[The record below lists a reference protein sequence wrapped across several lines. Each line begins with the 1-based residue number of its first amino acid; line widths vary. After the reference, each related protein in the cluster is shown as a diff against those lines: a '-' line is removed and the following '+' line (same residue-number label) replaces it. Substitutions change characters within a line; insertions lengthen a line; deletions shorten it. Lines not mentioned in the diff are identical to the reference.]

1 MHSGHSG
8 GQSANTKLTPPG
20 TWQTVPNQRFASG
33 AGAVPSYPDGF
44 GLLPQQPLCAP
55 NRSLLQVRDK
65 RSQGLPCS
73 RSWLS
78 ASLGRGSAASR
89 RLPDPIGHC
98 GPTKDPGLEGN
109 LSDGGN
115 SNEACANDLGY
126 WTVMFMTKGGDRV
139 GHSRVMAPRGKGPL
153 TFEEVVG
160 VIVEHASLLNLTVA
174 YITYLGR
181 DASIYT
187 LLTPRTVQKR
197 MDSFCVVVE
206 SKEDNP
212 DLPSTRRQGKGTGVS
227 GGELVGAEDCNEM
240 QGLVGMAT
248 TANIMDE
255 YRRSPR
261 PTLPLKS
268 GTPGGGLFRN
278 VPSLTGLWQQQRD
291 WSGLRTQSEKV
302 REMQESWEMALTLLG
317 KEEEEERKAI
327 ALDESS
333 SWITLKVVEDRHAKA
348 LRKAERLRS
357 HVIPLEPS
365 RPYSATPK
373 VWGGE
378 GDEKKKDTR
387 TEDKLQQPK
396 RAASAA
402 AQTSL
407 LCGVICGYK
416 WRALPSEIRPQIK
429 EAVAQDIA
437 CRLDVPRTN
446 ITTDEYYGDSLI
458 VQTAVEH
465 DGTRT
470 DAELQQSIA
479 TCVFPT
485 VIDILKK
492 HHRFKQSEKGFESPS
507 QAKTCENATLGP
519 ELEADSILAPPTK
532 DKQAAPTPH
541 RRKNIAA
548 LCNGR
553 GMISA
558 VEEKAKVLL
567 RGTEG
572 TSTVRNERGMISAVE
587 EKAKVLLRGTEGTS
601 TVRNERG
608 MISAVEEK
616 AKVLLRGT
624 EGTSTVRNERGMIS
638 AVEEKAKVLLRGT
651 EGTSTVRNERG
662 MISAVEE
669 KAKVLLRGTEGTST
683 VRNER
688 GMISAVEEKA
698 KVLLRGTEGTSTVRN
713 ERGMISAV
721 EEKAKVLLRGTEGT
735 STVRNE
741 RGMIS
746 AVEEKAKVLLR
757 GTEGTST
764 VRNERGM
771 ISAVEEKA
779 KVLLRGTEG
788 TSTVRNER
796 GMISAVEEK
805 AKVLLRG
812 TEGTST
818 VRNERGMISAVEEK
832 AKVLLRGTEGTSTV
846 RNERGMISAV
856 EEKAKVLLRGT
867 EGTSTVRNERGMISA
882 VEEKAKVLLR
892 GTEGTSTVRNERG
905 MISAVEEKAK
915 VLLRGTEGTSTVR
928 NERGMISA
936 VEEKAKVLLRGT
948 EGTSTVR
955 NERA

>member
-8 GQSANTKLTPPG
+8 GQSANAKLTPPG

-44 GLLPQQPLCAP
+44 SLLPQQPLCAP
-55 NRSLLQVRDK
+55 NRSLLQVRDR

-227 GGELVGAEDCNEM
+227 GGELVVAEDCNEM

-278 VPSLTGLWQQQRD
+278 VPSLTGLWQQQRH
-291 WSGLRTQSEKV
+291 WSGLRTQSEKA

-317 KEEEEERKAI
+317 KEEEGERKAI

-387 TEDKLQQPK
+387 TEDKLQQPE
-396 RAASAA
+396 RAASVA
-402 AQTSL
+402 AQKSL

-416 WRALPSEIRPQIK
+416 WRALPSEVRPQIK

-437 CRLDVPRTN
+437 CRLDVPRAN

-470 DAELQQSIA
+470 DAELQRSIA
-479 TCVFPT
+479 TNDPT
-485 VIDILKK
+485 VNKTVQ
-492 HHRFKQSEKGFESPS
+492 HKQSEDGFESKS
-507 QAKTCENATLGP
+507 QAKPCEKANLGP
-519 ELEADSILAPPTK
+519 ELDVDSILAPPTK
-532 DKQAAPTPH
+532 DKQIATEPPPEPQKLHDLEQYNMKAKNEMTPTESARNYLRNRLNSLKDTMRRLEKEDGTHMLMALRRLEATTNKRNRDTKRKHLGNLYERTPKHADQTSTGNTMEEAPPQPLKHERQTTLNKITDEEPTEPAEDAEKAAPPLHSTEDIVPADTE
-541 RRKNIAA
+541 RELSEPAEDAEEEAA
-548 LCNGR
+548 PPLHSTEDIVPADTER
-553 GMISA
+553 ELSEPA
-558 VEEKAKVLL
+558 EDAEKEAAPPLHS
-567 RGTEG
+567 TEDIVPG
-572 TSTVRNERGMISAVE
+572 GH
-587 EKAKVLLRGTEGTS
+587 GEGA
-601 TVRNERG
+601 E
-608 MISAVEEK
+608 
-616 AKVLLRGT
+616 
-624 EGTSTVRNERGMIS
+624 
-638 AVEEKAKVLLRGT
+638 
-651 EGTSTVRNERG
+651 
-662 MISAVEE
+662 
-669 KAKVLLRGTEGTST
+669 
-683 VRNER
+683 
-688 GMISAVEEKA
+688 
-698 KVLLRGTEGTSTVRN
+698 
-713 ERGMISAV
+713 
-721 EEKAKVLLRGTEGT
+721 
-735 STVRNE
+735 
-741 RGMIS
+741 
-746 AVEEKAKVLLR
+746 
-757 GTEGTST
+757 
-764 VRNERGM
+764 
-771 ISAVEEKA
+771 
-779 KVLLRGTEG
+779 
-788 TSTVRNER
+788 
-796 GMISAVEEK
+796 
-805 AKVLLRG
+805 
-812 TEGTST
+812 
-818 VRNERGMISAVEEK
+818 
-832 AKVLLRGTEGTSTV
+832 
-846 RNERGMISAV
+846 
-856 EEKAKVLLRGT
+856 
-867 EGTSTVRNERGMISA
+867 
-882 VEEKAKVLLR
+882 
-892 GTEGTSTVRNERG
+892 
-905 MISAVEEKAK
+905 
-915 VLLRGTEGTSTVR
+915 
-928 NERGMISA
+928 
-936 VEEKAKVLLRGT
+936 
-948 EGTSTVR
+948 
-955 NERA
+955 

>member
-1 MHSGHSG
+1 MHSGHSR

-44 GLLPQQPLCAP
+44 SLLPQQPLCAP
-55 NRSLLQVRDK
+55 NRSLLQVRDR
-65 RSQGLPCS
+65 RSEGLPCS
-73 RSWLS
+73 KSWLS
-78 ASLGRGSAASR
+78 ASLGGGSSASR

-115 SNEACANDLGY
+115 SNEACANDPGY

-181 DASIYT
+181 DAGIYT

-212 DLPSTRRQGKGTGVS
+212 DLPSSRRHGKGTGVS
-227 GGELVGAEDCNEM
+227 GGELVVAEDCNEL
-240 QGLVGMAT
+240 QGLVGMAS

-278 VPSLTGLWQQQRD
+278 VPSLTGLWQQQRH
-291 WSGLRTQSEKV
+291 WSGLRTQSEKA

-317 KEEEEERKAI
+317 KEEEGERKAI

-357 HVIPLEPS
+357 HLIPLEPS

-387 TEDKLQQPK
+387 TEDKLQQPG

-416 WRALPSEIRPQIK
+416 WRALPSEIRPRIK

-437 CRLDVPRTN
+437 CRLDVPRAN

-470 DAELQQSIA
+470 DAELQRSIA
-479 TCVFPT
+479 TCIFPT
-485 VIDILKK
+485 VIDILKE
-492 HHRFKQSEKGFESPS
+492 HHRFKQSEKGFKSPS
-507 QAKTCENATLGP
+507 QAKPCETLTLGP
-519 ELEADSILAPPTK
+519 ELD
-532 DKQAAPTPH
+532 
-541 RRKNIAA
+541 
-548 LCNGR
+548 
-553 GMISA
+553 
-558 VEEKAKVLL
+558 VE
-567 RGTEG
+567 
-572 TSTVRNERGMISAVE
+572 
-587 EKAKVLLRGTEGTS
+587 
-601 TVRNERG
+601 
-608 MISAVEEK
+608 
-616 AKVLLRGT
+616 
-624 EGTSTVRNERGMIS
+624 
-638 AVEEKAKVLLRGT
+638 
-651 EGTSTVRNERG
+651 
-662 MISAVEE
+662 
-669 KAKVLLRGTEGTST
+669 
-683 VRNER
+683 
-688 GMISAVEEKA
+688 
-698 KVLLRGTEGTSTVRN
+698 
-713 ERGMISAV
+713 
-721 EEKAKVLLRGTEGT
+721 
-735 STVRNE
+735 
-741 RGMIS
+741 
-746 AVEEKAKVLLR
+746 
-757 GTEGTST
+757 
-764 VRNERGM
+764 
-771 ISAVEEKA
+771 
-779 KVLLRGTEG
+779 
-788 TSTVRNER
+788 
-796 GMISAVEEK
+796 
-805 AKVLLRG
+805 
-812 TEGTST
+812 
-818 VRNERGMISAVEEK
+818 
-832 AKVLLRGTEGTSTV
+832 
-846 RNERGMISAV
+846 
-856 EEKAKVLLRGT
+856 
-867 EGTSTVRNERGMISA
+867 
-882 VEEKAKVLLR
+882 
-892 GTEGTSTVRNERG
+892 
-905 MISAVEEKAK
+905 
-915 VLLRGTEGTSTVR
+915 
-928 NERGMISA
+928 
-936 VEEKAKVLLRGT
+936 
-948 EGTSTVR
+948 
-955 NERA
+955 